1 MKVLLIGSGGREH
14 AIAKL
19 ITSSRDGVRLYVL
32 SDYNNPGLRIE
43 AEGTGGRLFV
53 GSTTSP
59 QLAAEIASKVSP
71 DLVVV
76 GPEEPQFH
84 GVVDSLRER
93 GYYVFGA
100 STRCSQIERSKVF
113 ARQLLWK
120 YGIHGRL
127 HFAAFRSLEEALR
140 FVRYAGDVV
149 VKPARQVGGKGVRV
163 VRDTKA
169 YLSEVKSQIRTRIT
183 EEAFRELAKH
193 EDSEFKVLIEQRVD
207 GVEFTAQVI
216 TDGSYV
222 LSLPLVQDYPHAFEL
237 DLGYKTGGMG
247 SISGPGHLLP
257 FINQEEYDTSI
268 KIVREVLTRL
278 QEEVADSYRGA
289 FAGQMMLTG
298 LWGPTIIEFYSRF
311 GDPEITC
318 LVPRIESDFLDVL
331 DRAARGVLAGAKLS
345 VAEDIVSIAKV
356 VAPLGYPVS
365 KSDASG
371 HPIAVDEARIREL
384 GCHLFYASIEEGADG
399 RLYTKG
405 SRAFELVCHA
415 ESYDE
420 AYKLSE
426 LAVSY
431 ITSLDGWPLF
441 HRSDVGSR
449 WLIEERV
456 KLAEKIRN
464 IYRLKQ
470 ARGSLGE
477 TSMFW
482 VPDEGVVTNPLL
494 SIARW

>member
-1 MKVLLIGSGGREH
+1 MRVLLIGSGGREH
-14 AIAKL
+14 AVAKL
-19 ITSSRDGVRLYVL
+19 ITSSRDDVRLYVL
-32 SDYNNPGLRIE
+32 SDYNNPGLRME
-43 AEGTGGRLFV
+43 AENTGGRLFV

-59 QLAAEIASKVSP
+59 QLAVEVASKISP

-84 GVVDSLRER
+84 GVVDSLREG

-127 HFAAFRSLEEALR
+127 HFAAFRSLEEAVE
-140 FVRYAGDVV
+140 FIRYVGDVV

-163 VRDTKA
+163 VKDTKA
-169 YLSEVKSQIRTRIT
+169 YLSEVKSQIKNRIT
-183 EEAFRELAKH
+183 EEAFYELAKH
-193 EDSEFKVLIEQRVD
+193 EDSEFKVLVEQRVD
-207 GVEFTAQVI
+207 GVEFTVQVI

-222 LSLPLVQDYPHAFEL
+222 LPLPLVQDYPHAFEL

-257 FINQEEYDTSI
+257 FINREEYDTSI
-268 KIVREVLTRL
+268 RAVREVLARL
-278 QEEVADSYRGA
+278 QEEVGDSYRGA

-318 LVPRIESDFLDVL
+318 LLPRIESDFLEIL
-331 DRAARGVLAGAKLS
+331 DRAARGALAGAKLA
-345 VAEDIVSIAKV
+345 VAEDTVSVAKV
-356 VAPLGYPVS
+356 IAPLGYPVS
-365 KSDASG
+365 KSEASG
-371 HPIAVDEARIREL
+371 HPVTVDEARIREL
-384 GCHLFYASIEEGADG
+384 GCHILYASIEEGADG

-405 SRAFELVCHA
+405 SRAFELVCRA

-420 AYKLSE
+420 AYRLSE

-431 ITSLDGWPLF
+431 VTSLDGWPLF
-441 HRSDVGSR
+441 HRSDIGSR
-449 WLIEERV
+449 WLVEERV

-470 ARGSLGE
+470 ARGTLGE
-477 TSMFW
+477 TSTLW
-482 VPDEGVVTNPLL
+482 VPSGGVVTNPLL
-494 SIARW
+494 STVRW